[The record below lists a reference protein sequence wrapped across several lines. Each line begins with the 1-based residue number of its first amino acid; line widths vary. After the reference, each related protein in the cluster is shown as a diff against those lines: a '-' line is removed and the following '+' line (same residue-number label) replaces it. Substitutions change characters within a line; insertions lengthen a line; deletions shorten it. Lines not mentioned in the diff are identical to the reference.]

1 MVASL
6 RTSKKETRQN
16 KAQQSAEHI
25 DLQQKSQSAVS
36 RATERLHDESS
47 GTVGPSGDNSPRA
60 SSLSGALKGADSGT
74 QGALRA
80 AAGPSAE
87 RSGALGGE
95 SSAIPS
101 GPLSGAV
108 RTRMESGFGADLS
121 GVKVQTHSSEATQRN
136 VAGFAR
142 GNEVH
147 LSPSR
152 SSGTGA
158 VTTLT
163 HEVAHVVQQKSNLGS
178 GWGKAA
184 YGRAEA
190 DASRAA
196 STVLSGGKANV
207 TSGAPK
213 GVVQG
218 DPTGTGTPDVDDED
232 PNKPTPDDDKTKKP
246 KNSPKAPTNNQ
257 PKPVGDPAAVD
268 VDPKK
273 PGADDPPDAVPDRSG
288 GPDAPAADASDR
300 PKTVD
305 PADGSR
311 AVDPATDPKNA
322 SPDPAVDPAHDPATA
337 PDKPA
342 DAAAKPDTT
351 TNGAPLTGT
360 GPVAPGAKGPIGAT
374 QGDPKAKGAPVAGD
388 KADPKAV
395 AGDPNAAGPPGAP
408 APDELQNAQ
417 KKLVNMEQ
425 VNSLADQK
433 MNTFADTNADSG
445 RADRISQSGTAVEV
459 LGQQTDAFHGKIQK
473 PEPASWT
480 DAIFP
485 SGKDISAAKTKW
497 DADPFKGSADGLG
510 KVLSVLHK
518 VGVVIG
524 TVNGVL
530 GKVSLIA
537 TGLGLILT
545 LLIPPVGAL
554 LLSAARVAN
563 VISVILSGVQ
573 FVLGLVKAGLTAVR
587 IAKEKDPLKR
597 QLMANSMREDL
608 TSAVGAGIDLIL
620 SKMGGKAKG
629 AKAGP
634 QSAYKKAL
642 TRAQTQ
648 GAKDI
653 AGKTGVKKVLGQATL
668 AVTSRGRAIGAAAK
682 QGFHSAKSTLSNGW
696 QSAAKVF
703 QKQTWVKLG
712 RTTMHQFGRI
722 KNVSIA
728 KLKDGWQ
735 GLKTHLGT
743 KQAALATLK
752 AAPGAIGRGLKTAAV
767 APIKGAKSAF
777 VKAADFGS
785 AGKFT
790 KEGLA
795 PGKKLVS
802 EFKDSEFAK
811 GWKSVMGPALKDMPW
826 YKVPTTVIANLP
838 KATMEA
844 FKAGWAQFK
853 THKFFT
859 LYSEARKSGSSRTKA
874 YLSAMFNTNVDWA
887 ALKKAY
893 SEGSQVGTEAGWYKK
908 NIGSKFAGFK
918 SALEEFRTNSPLTHA
933 IHESM
938 KGEKATAEKPATPLW
953 GNALPKPGD
962 PTPTDPL
969 LSRVANTTVAG
980 VSTIQGIAN
989 SESTMGGMYH
999 AAKGGL
1005 SIKGAV
1011 GGQDVSF
1018 DGAYFKDKGELRTT
1032 APGVIP
1038 GQIRKTQDA
1047 AASYR
1052 AGTYVDGMGLVSTSG
1067 YKAQATLDRAS
1078 NHKKSLDTILA
1089 NIASQSPAA
1098 PAGGSDA
1105 LTSMFSSMNQRISAR
1120 LQPPTSVAAVGAT
1133 AAPTAV
1139 APPALEPPTSA
1150 PTNPGQLEQIAEQRA
1165 TLKAMLPKIDA
1176 DIRAA
1181 EENKKQALV
1190 AWTKATV
1197 GKQKADEMKAFFA
1210 KHKQATDKDV
1220 TDYMTGKSEI
1230 AKMSTAT
1237 TEKNREINGGVQQ
1250 AQAKQNEGQAI
1261 TVKAD
1266 DGAKKKEEEKRAQD
1280 EYNAWKKEYDNA
1292 GWAKKKW
1299 MKVKK
1304 WASSMWDFIKKAA
1317 NWVWKT
1323 LLKPIIDKAKSL
1335 VAKFMNY
1342 LTGIVMK
1349 LMLQAAGLDEQEANN
1364 LAFGQEVNQKDQA
1377 NAQAGQQLA
1386 ANGQLSVEIGADA
1399 TKAEKEAGEEVNR
1412 QTANINEGTLLKQQ
1426 VKTQDDA
1433 LAAEESAAKGELDG
1447 WKGQYRPYFQQEAER
1462 ELNPDAG
1469 AVADAAN
1476 AVDPNVANGLPPV
1489 PKVEAAD
1496 VADLVAGA
1504 ETVKTSSLQA
1514 QTEITNAGQG
1524 AMAEVER
1531 SAGKDLE
1538 TDLNV
1543 AKEWASQQAKQ
1554 MKAADPDRKVDEGA
1568 LASERITQL
1577 KQTAQNRIQ
1586 TAKDNVKS
1594 VVADHT
1600 AGEGTRRGK
1609 MSTTQ
1614 GTARTYLAKEIDG
1627 AVAAAIERMQ
1637 QEIIA
1642 ESSGVSG
1649 DHTSATKGIA
1659 DAVSAAY
1666 K

>member
-6 RTSKKETRQN
+6 RTSKKETRQQ
-16 KAQQSAEHI
+16 KGQQGPENV
-25 DLQQKSQSAVS
+25 DLHQKSQSALS
-36 RATERLHDESS
+36 RVTERLHDESS
-47 GTVGPSGDNSPRA
+47 GSAGPTGDSSPRA
-60 SSLSGALKGADSGT
+60 DHLSTALKGADSGT
-74 QGALRA
+74 QSALRG
-80 AAGPSAE
+80 AAGSSVE
-87 RSGALGGE
+87 RSGTLGGH
-95 SSAIPS
+95 SAAAIPS

-121 GVKVQTHSSEATQRN
+121 GVKVQTHSAEATQRN

-152 SSGTGA
+152 SSGNGA
-158 VTTLT
+158 VSTLT
-163 HEVAHVVQQKSNLGS
+163 HEVAHVVQQKSNATS

-196 STVLSGGKANV
+196 STVLAGGKAQV
-207 TSGAPK
+207 AATAPA

-218 DPTGTGTPDVDDED
+218 DPLGTGTPDVDDDD
-232 PNKPTPDDDKTKKP
+232 PNKPTPDEDTAKKP
-246 KNSPKAPTNNQ
+246 KNSPKTPAKNG
-257 PKPVGDPAAVD
+257 PKPVADPVGAD
-268 VDPKK
+268 VDPKNA
-273 PGADDPPDAVPDRSG
+273 GSDDPPDAVPDRSG
-288 GPDAPAADASDR
+288 APDGPAADASDR
-300 PKTVD
+300 PKTTD

-311 AVDPATDPKNA
+311 AVDPATDPQSA
-322 SPDPAVDPAHDPATA
+322 AVDPAIDPAHDPATA

-342 DAAAKPDTT
+342 DSAAKPDSTAANT
-351 TNGAPLTGT
+351 APAGATPKGPGAP
-360 GPVAPGAKGPIGAT
+360 AGAIP
-374 QGDPKAKGAPVAGD
+374 GDPKDKPAGPGGAKV
-388 KADPKAV
+388 DPAAV
-395 AGDPNAAGPPGAP
+395 PGDPNAAPPGAP

-417 KKLVNMEQ
+417 KKLVNLEQ

-445 RADRISQSGTAVEV
+445 RADRVSQSSTAVEV

-597 QLMANSMREDL
+597 QMMANSMREDL

-642 TRAQTQ
+642 TRAQAQ

-682 QGFHSAKSTLSNGW
+682 QGFHSAKSTLNNGW
-696 QSAAKVF
+696 QNAAKVF

-735 GLKTHLGT
+735 GLKTNLGT
-743 KQAALATLK
+743 KQAAMATLK
-752 AAPGAIGRGLKTAAV
+752 ATPGAVGRGLKTAV
-767 APIKGAKSAF
+767 TAPIKGAKSAF

-874 YLSAMFNTNVDWA
+874 YLSAMFNTNVDWS

-893 SEGSQVGTEAGWYKK
+893 ADGSQVGAEAGWYKK

-953 GNALPKPGD
+953 GNAPTKPGD

-980 VSTIQGIAN
+980 VATVQGIAN
-989 SESTMGGMYH
+989 SESTMGGMVQ

-1005 SIKGAV
+1005 AIKGAV

-1032 APGVIP
+1032 APGVFP

-1067 YKAQATLDRAS
+1067 YKAQAGLDRAS
-1078 NHKKSLDTILA
+1078 NHKKSLDAILS

-1105 LTSMFSSMNQRISAR
+1105 LTSLFGSMNQRISAR
-1120 LQPPTSVAAVGAT
+1120 LQPPTSNAAVGA
-1133 AAPTAV
+1133 AAPVAAV
-1139 APPALEPPTSA
+1139 AQPVLEPPTSA
-1150 PTNPGQLEQIAEQRA
+1150 PTNPAQLEQIAEQRA
-1165 TLKAMLPKIDA
+1165 ALKAMVPKIDA

-1230 AKMSTAT
+1230 AKMSSAT
-1237 TEKNREINGGVQQ
+1237 TEKNQEINGGVQQ

-1280 EYNAWKKEYDNA
+1280 EYNAWKKEYDSA
-1292 GWAKKKW
+1292 GWAKRKW

-1412 QTANINEGTLLKQQ
+1412 QTANINEGTQLKQQ

-1462 ELNPDAG
+1462 ELNPDTG

-1496 VADLVAGA
+1496 VADLVQGA

-1514 QTEITNAGQG
+1514 QTEITTAGQG
-1524 AMAEVER
+1524 AVAEVER

-1554 MKAADPDRKVDEGA
+1554 LKAADPDRKVDEGA
-1568 LASERITQL
+1568 LASERIAQL

-1586 TAKDNVKS
+1586 TAKDNIKS

-1637 QEIIA
+1637 QEIIT

-1649 DHTSATKGIA
+1649 DHTGATKGIA
-1659 DAVSAAY
+1659 DAVTAAY
-1666 K
+1666 N